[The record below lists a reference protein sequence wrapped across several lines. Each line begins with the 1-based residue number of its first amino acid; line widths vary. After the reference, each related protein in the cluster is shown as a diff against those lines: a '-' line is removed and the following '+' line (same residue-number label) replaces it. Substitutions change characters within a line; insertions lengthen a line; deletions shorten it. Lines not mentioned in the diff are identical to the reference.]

1 MGNKDITW
9 ETQGNFNTGVDFELF
24 RGRLGGNIEYFY
36 RKTSDMLF
44 SFPLP
49 PSYGYTSYYANT
61 GDMVNTG
68 VEIELR
74 GTPIKT
80 KDLEWNVNLN
90 FTTYKNEI
98 INLPEERKTY
108 EIDGKGGWTSG
119 NFFYGENSPLYTY
132 HLKRYAG
139 VSENG
144 ESMWYYNAEDAEG
157 NTIML
162 PTTDYDKADD
172 YLCGSALADAHG
184 GFSTSLTWKGFD
196 LSVDFAYQIGGQVYD
211 SDYASMMSSPETSN
225 RGRNIHK
232 DMLNSWTPTNKTNI
246 PRMQFGDEYTAGSS
260 DRFLTDASYLSLNN
274 INFGYTLPR
283 LVTKK
288 AGIESLRV
296 YLAADNICYWS
307 QRKGLDSR
315 QSISG
320 GATASYYSPIRT
332 ISGGVT
338 LTF

>member
-1 MGNKDITW
+1 MPEEKKTYD
-9 ETQGNFNTGVDFELF
+9 VD
-24 RGRLGGNIEYFY
+24 G
-36 RKTSDMLF
+36 F
-44 SFPLP
+44 S
-49 PSYGYTSYYANT
+49 GYTS
-61 GDMVNTG
+61 
-68 VEIELR
+68 
-74 GTPIKT
+74 
-80 KDLEWNVNLN
+80 
-90 FTTYKNEI
+90 
-98 INLPEERKTY
+98 
-108 EIDGKGGWTSG
+108 G
-119 NFFYGENSPLYTY
+119 NQFFGEGCSLYTF
-132 HLKRYAG
+132 HLKKYAG
-139 VSENG
+139 INENG

-157 NTIML
+157 NSIMKT
-162 PTTDYDKADD
+162 TTDYDSADE
-172 YLCGSALADAHG
+172 YLCGTALPDAYG

-196 LSVDFAYQIGGQVYD
+196 LSVDFSYQIGGQVYD
-211 SDYASMMSSPETSN
+211 GDYASMMSGNN
-225 RGRNIHK
+225 RGYNIHR
-232 DMLNSWTPTNKTNI
+232 DMLNSWTPTNRTDL
-246 PRMQFGDEYTAGSS
+246 PRMQYGEQYTNGSS

-320 GATASYYSPIRT
+320 GASNAYYSPIRT

>member
-1 MGNKDITW
+1 
-9 ETQGNFNTGVDFELF
+9 
-24 RGRLGGNIEYFY
+24 
-36 RKTSDMLF
+36 
-44 SFPLP
+44 
-49 PSYGYTSYYANT
+49 
-61 GDMVNTG
+61 MVNTG

-90 FTTYKNEI
+90 FTAYKNEV

-119 NFFYGENSPLYTY
+119 SFFYGENTPLYTY

-157 NTIML
+157 NTIMK
-162 PTTDYDKADD
+162 TTTNYSDADY
-172 YLCGSALADAHG
+172 YLCGSALPKAYG
-184 GFSTSLTWKGFD
+184 GFGTSLVWGDFD
-196 LSVDFAYQIGGQVYD
+196 FSIDFSYQIGGQVYD
-211 SDYASMMSSPETSN
+211 SDYAGLMSSPTSSSKGTN
-225 RGRNIHK
+225 FHA
-232 DMLNSWTPTNKTNI
+232 DMLNSWTSGNNSNI
-246 PRMQFGDEYTAGSS
+246 PRLQFDDTYSAGTS

-274 INFGYTLPR
+274 INIGYTLPR
-283 LVTKK
+283 MLTKK
-288 AGIESLRV
+288 VGIENVRF
-296 YLAADNICYWS
+296 YAAADNIWVWS
-307 QRKGLDSR
+307 QRKGLDPR
-315 QSISG
+315 QSITGSS
-320 GATASYYSPIRT
+320 TNSYYAPIRT